1 MFLHWSNIL
10 TWFFPFFSVPS
21 IVDVP
26 PVEVT
31 PPTAMEVD
39 HKPGTPP
46 KPQDVAGARFCK
58 HCDVMIVG
66 EGIHKVTGPSADSS
80 HTFCSTTCYMQ
91 YTISQ
96 RTQLQ
101 QSKDTVTKILDT
113 QNSDGDNMTPPPN
126 VNVPLSGSL
135 PTSPLPSALSP
146 RTSRASP
153 AIPTVASPSV
163 STSPPVT
170 TSPEVTVSVPQPSV
184 KVILPR
190 VDLKEQQQ
198 QQKEPAK
205 EDTKTKVSL
214 RRKTAP
220 GDENAVSMN
229 TQPTMEAYVD

>member
-1 MFLHWSNIL
+1 
-10 TWFFPFFSVPS
+10 
-21 IVDVP
+21 
-26 PVEVT
+26 
-31 PPTAMEVD
+31 MEVD

-198 QQKEPAK
+198 QQQKEPAK

-229 TQPTMEAYVD
+229 TPTYNGSLCGLKLIPHPSMEAYVCIKVKTSPHNGSHVY